1 MENVTTNVK
10 IVGELP
16 FQRLVNFFL
25 WNIDEKAEHDF
36 NVVEEKYDPST
47 HKDVSFESGKETDTL
62 KTVSGFV
69 KFTYK
74 GEAGSVS
81 YNYRNHLK
89 FDKKDL
95 FDNVINETHR
105 LNLFPTSNIWMD
117 YSSISI
123 MVMEKLASFFAENI
137 KNFEGYIDL
146 KSDDKVWYQKIDAK
160 KLVKETQD
168 SLTLFIDGIGVYS
181 SPSWFDIEEKIID
194 FLDSLHP
201 YFEDEYEYLRYREFA
216 SLFETKEG
224 QYIESLSLDYRPNI
238 KVVRKLF

>member
-47 HKDVSFESGKETDTL
+47 HKDVSFETGKETDTL

-74 GEAGSVS
+74 GESGSVS

-146 KSDDKVWYQKIDAK
+146 KSGDKVWYQKIDSK
-160 KLVKETQD
+160 KLVKETQN
-168 SLTLFIDGIGVYS
+168 SLTLFIDGIEVYS
-181 SPSWFDIEEKIID
+181 SPSWFDVEEKIID

-216 SLFETKEG
+216 SRFETKEG
-224 QYIESLSLDYRPNI
+224 QYIESLSLDYRPHI

>member
-16 FQRLVNFFL
+16 FQRLVHFFL

-95 FDNVINETHR
+95 FDNAINGTYR
-105 LNLFPTSNIWMD
+105 LNIFSTTDLTME

-123 MVMEKLASFFAENI
+123 MVMEKLAMFFAENI
-137 KNFEGYIDL
+137 RHFEGYIDL
-146 KSDDKVWYQKIDAK
+146 RNDDKIWYQKIDAEK
-160 KLVKETQD
+160 FVKETQD
-168 SLTLFIDGIGVYS
+168 SYTLFIDGKEVLFS
-181 SPSWFDIEEKIID
+181 HHWSEIEDMLYD
-194 FLDSLHP
+194 FLISLSS
-201 YFEDEYEYLRYREFA
+201 YFEDYYDYLRY
-216 SLFETKEG
+216 K
-224 QYIESLSLDYRPNI
+224 ESLSITGTQGGLYIDGLTIDYRPHI
-238 KVVRKLF
+238 EVVVKYF

>member
-95 FDNVINETHR
+95 FDNAINGTYR

-146 KSDDKVWYQKIDAK
+146 KSGDKVWYQKIDSK

-168 SLTLFIDGIGVYS
+168 SLTLFIDGIEVYS
-181 SPSWFDIEEKIID
+181 SPSWFDVEEKIID

-224 QYIESLSLDYRPNI
+224 QYIESLSLDYRPHI

>member
-16 FQRLVNFFL
+16 FQRFVNFFL
-25 WNIDEKAEHDF
+25 WNIDEKAEYDF

-47 HKDVSFESGKETDTL
+47 HKDVGFESGKETDTL

-74 GEAGSVS
+74 GEVGSVS

-95 FDNVINETHR
+95 FDNAINGTYR
-105 LNLFPTSNIWMD
+105 LNIFSTTNLTME

-123 MVMEKLASFFAENI
+123 MVMEKLAMFFAENI
-137 KNFEGYIDL
+137 KHFEGYIL
-146 KSDDKVWYQKIDAK
+146 A
-160 KLVKETQD
+160 
-168 SLTLFIDGIGVYS
+168 
-181 SPSWFDIEEKIID
+181 
-194 FLDSLHP
+194 
-201 YFEDEYEYLRYREFA
+201 
-216 SLFETKEG
+216 
-224 QYIESLSLDYRPNI
+224 
-238 KVVRKLF
+238 

>member
-95 FDNVINETHR
+95 FDNAINGTYR
-105 LNLFPTSNIWMD
+105 LGNIQTR
-117 YSSISI
+117 Y
-123 MVMEKLASFFAENI
+123 FFN
-137 KNFEGYIDL
+137 N
-146 KSDDKVWYQKIDAK
+146 
-160 KLVKETQD
+160 
-168 SLTLFIDGIGVYS
+168 
-181 SPSWFDIEEKIID
+181 
-194 FLDSLHP
+194 
-201 YFEDEYEYLRYREFA
+201 
-216 SLFETKEG
+216 
-224 QYIESLSLDYRPNI
+224 RPNNGI
-238 KVVRKLF
+238 FFYFNYGYGKACYVFCRKHQTF

>member
-81 YNYRNHLK
+81 YNLTMQLMEHT
-89 FDKKDL
+89 D
-95 FDNVINETHR
+95 
-105 LNLFPTSNIWMD
+105 
-117 YSSISI
+117 SI
-123 MVMEKLASFFAENI
+123 FF
-137 KNFEGYIDL
+137 
-146 KSDDKVWYQKIDAK
+146 QQQ
-160 KLVKETQD
+160 T
-168 SLTLFIDGIGVYS
+168 
-181 SPSWFDIEEKIID
+181 
-194 FLDSLHP
+194 
-201 YFEDEYEYLRYREFA
+201 
-216 SLFETKEG
+216 
-224 QYIESLSLDYRPNI
+224 
-238 KVVRKLF
+238 

>member
-16 FQRLVNFFL
+16 FQRFVNFFL
-25 WNIDEKAEHDF
+25 WNIDEKAEYDF

-95 FDNVINETHR
+95 FDNAINGTYR
-105 LNLFPTSNIWMD
+105 LNIFSTTDLTTE

-123 MVMEKLASFFAENI
+123 MVMEKLAMFLQ
-137 KNFEGYIDL
+137 KT
-146 KSDDKVWYQKIDAK
+146 SDTLRDILTCEMMTKLGIK
-160 KLVKETQD
+160 KLMLKNLSKKLKIHIL
-168 SLTLFIDGIGVYS
+168 SLLMAKRYFSVIIGVKS
-181 SPSWFDIEEKIID
+181 KICYTI
-194 FLDSLHP
+194 S
-201 YFEDEYEYLRYREFA
+201 
-216 SLFETKEG
+216 
-224 QYIESLSLDYRPNI
+224 
-238 KVVRKLF
+238 

>member
-238 KVVRKLF
+238 KVVHKLF